1 MNTFDPR
8 YRELKETK
16 LKSIINKEATVVS
29 VAKELAVSRQTIH
42 HWLSRY
48 KRFGIS
54 GLVTQKRT
62 GNPVAHNRTSAE
74 VEQLVANLAQQ
85 YFVDGVETLHD
96 RLQHEHNL
104 TLASI
109 SNGAVTRAVV
119 VTIAGGATV
128 GGEAPSEIAL
138 TLNLHGAYAD
148 VVLFV
153 NDLGSLSRLI
163 VVDAVSLTNLTSTA
177 TPGAPVAAAEVS
189 ASINARAFTT
199 AEPPSAPGA
208 PTTTAVA
215 AKGASGGAASSPV
228 TTAAAAAGVKTP
240 AP

>member
-1 MNTFDPR
+1 MNRKDLLAAGGVAALLAFGWYQFVWQSQGLAAADARTSVAAADQ
-8 YRELKETK
+8 
-16 LKSIINKEATVVS
+16 S
-29 VAKELAVSRQTIH
+29 VAKLKTQVASLERTKTELDAQGDVAALITQAIPTDAAQS
-42 HWLSRY
+42 S
-48 KRFGIS
+48 
-54 GLVTQKRT
+54 LVK
-62 GNPVAHNRTSAE
+62 
-74 VEQLVANLAQQ
+74 L
-85 YFVDGVETLHD
+85 
-96 RLQHEHNL
+96 LQAKAHEHNL

-128 GGEAPSEIAL
+128 GGDAPSEIAL

-153 NDLGSLSRLI
+153 NDLGSLPRLI

-208 PTTTAVA
+208 PATTAVA